1 VNNRCKCHGFENVIR
16 EGEIADFIGIEM
28 IANIN

>member
-1 VNNRCKCHGFENVIR
+1 MQVSWGFENAIR